1 MLIAF
6 TGLIIGLVI
15 GFVVGWGL
23 SLAAVRQPAKYDV
36 DSTGDQDPKF
46 PLTPPRSSQA

>member
-15 GFVVGWGL
+15 GFTIGWAVCLDVVD
-23 SLAAVRQPAKYDV
+23 QPAKT
-36 DSTGDQDPKF
+36 DSG
-46 PLTPPRSSQA
+46 

>member
-15 GFVVGWGL
+15 GFTIGWAVCLDVVDH
-23 SLAAVRQPAKYDV
+23 PAKTN
-36 DSTGDQDPKF
+36 SG
-46 PLTPPRSSQA
+46 